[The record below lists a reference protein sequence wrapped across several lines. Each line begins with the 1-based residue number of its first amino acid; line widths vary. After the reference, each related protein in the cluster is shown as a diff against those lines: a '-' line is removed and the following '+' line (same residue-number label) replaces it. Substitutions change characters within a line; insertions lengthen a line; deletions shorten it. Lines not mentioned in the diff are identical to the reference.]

1 MKIRLQRKVE
11 VWVEEVYEVEQLDE
25 ITKEMMFNYELEPE
39 SIDTLWETQV
49 ETGPYEIL
57 DKDWK
62 TIEEGSF

>member
-39 SIDTLWETQV
+39 SIDTLWETQI

>member
-25 ITKEMMFNYELEPE
+25 IIKEMMFNYELEPE

-49 ETGPYEIL
+49 ETEPYEIL

-62 TIEEGSF
+62 VIEEGSF

>member
-62 TIEEGSF
+62 VIEEGSF